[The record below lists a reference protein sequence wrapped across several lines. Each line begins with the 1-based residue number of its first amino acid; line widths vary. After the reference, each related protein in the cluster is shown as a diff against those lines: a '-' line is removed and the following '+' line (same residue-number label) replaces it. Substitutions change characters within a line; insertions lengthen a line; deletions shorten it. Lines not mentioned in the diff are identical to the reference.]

1 MHRCISNFPSQ
12 TVEVLPSKLY
22 QAKTG
27 KALVE
32 TSTILNWNG
41 EEPMKIAVFVYE
53 YPPKI
58 VGGLG
63 TYAAEITRKFVL
75 TDHDVT
81 VFTMN
86 DDAGDL
92 PTREIWRGIEI
103 HRPLHIDISDSLPDV
118 IAEDIRK
125 WGRGIHFF
133 GKLMVYNYLSA
144 AKLVNELIKKES
156 LKYDLVVAHDWLSVM
171 GGVTV
176 KKESGLPLA
185 FHVHSTEQGRTM
197 GNGSS
202 VVSNIE
208 LRGGNM
214 ADLVVTVSYAMKDE
228 LIQLGFPRDK
238 IKVSYNGVDPQKYNP
253 ETIKKEDIRRI
264 RTSYGLKDEDFMILF
279 LGRLVGVKGVDKLI
293 MAMPHI
299 LAKYPKA
306 KLVIVG
312 VGDLQEYLQNLVRMI
327 KMDEYVRFRF
337 DFIPEEER
345 ILHYAACDVAAFPS
359 LYEPFG
365 IVALEAMA
373 MEKPVV
379 VGASGVSG
387 MREIV
392 ICCGD
397 EQCGYHV
404 DPNNP
409 SDIAWGILSA
419 LETPEKRKWLGKNG
433 RKRVL
438 SEFTWSRI
446 AEKTIE
452 LYESVVKR

>member
-1 MHRCISNFPSQ
+1 
-12 TVEVLPSKLY
+12 
-22 QAKTG
+22 
-27 KALVE
+27 
-32 TSTILNWNG
+32 
-41 EEPMKIAVFVYE
+41 MKIAVLVYE

-75 TDHDVT
+75 MDHDVT

-86 DDAGDL
+86 DDAGTL

-103 HRPLHIDISDSLPDV
+103 HRPLHIDVSDSLPDV
-118 IAEDIRK
+118 IADDIKK
-125 WGRGIHFF
+125 WGRGLNLF
-133 GKLMVYNYLSA
+133 GKLLVYNYLTAS
-144 AKLVNELIKKES
+144 KLINELIKKEGI
-156 LKYDLVVAHDWLSVM
+156 KYDVVVAHDWLSVM

-185 FHVHSTEQGRTM
+185 FHVHSTEKGRTL

-208 LRGGNM
+208 LRGATMANM
-214 ADLVVTVSYAMKDE
+214 IITVSYAMKDE

-238 IKVSYNGVDPQKYNP
+238 IYVSYNGVDPQKYTP
-253 ETIKKEDIRRI
+253 ESVSPEQLRKIRE
-264 RTSYGLKDEDFMILF
+264 SYGLKDNDLMILF

-293 MAMPHI
+293 MAMPHVLMKI
-299 LAKYPKA
+299 PKA

-312 VGDLQEYLQNLVRMI
+312 VGDLQEYLTNLVKTMRL
-327 KMDEYVRFRF
+327 DDYVKFRF
-337 DFIPEEER
+337 NFISEEER
-345 ILHYAACDVAAFPS
+345 ILHYAACDVAVFPS

-365 IVALEAMA
+365 IVALEAMS
-373 MEKPVV
+373 MERPVV
-379 VGASGVSG
+379 VGAAGVSG

-392 ICCGD
+392 ICCSE
-397 EQCGYHV
+397 EQCGYHI

-409 SDIAWGILSA
+409 SDIAWGITSA
-419 LETPEKRKWLGKNG
+419 LESPERRKWLGKNG

-438 SEFTWSRI
+438 KEFTWTRI
-446 AEKTIE
+446 AEKTVN
-452 LYESVVKR
+452 LYEQLLKR

>member
-1 MHRCISNFPSQ
+1 
-12 TVEVLPSKLY
+12 
-22 QAKTG
+22 
-27 KALVE
+27 
-32 TSTILNWNG
+32 
-41 EEPMKIAVFVYE
+41 MKIAVLVYE

-75 TDHDVT
+75 MDHDVT

-86 DDAGDL
+86 DDGGTL

-103 HRPLHIDISDSLPDV
+103 HRPLHLDVSDSLPDV

-125 WGRGIHFF
+125 WGRGIHLF

-144 AKLVNELIKKES
+144 SKLVNDLIKKEGM
-156 LKYDLVVAHDWLSVM
+156 KYDVVVAHDWLSAM
-171 GGVTV
+171 GGITV

-208 LRGGNM
+208 LRAGKM
-214 ADLVVTVSYAMKDE
+214 ADMIITVSYAMKDE
-228 LIQLGFPRDK
+228 LIQLGFPKDK
-238 IKVSYNGVDPQKYNP
+238 IEVSYNGVDPQKYDP
-253 ETIKKEDIRRI
+253 ALVTAEQTKRI
-264 RTSYGLKDEDFMILF
+264 RALYGIKDGDLMILF

-299 LAKYPKA
+299 LPKYPNA

-312 VGDLQEYLQNLVRMI
+312 VGDLQEYLQNLVRTI
-327 KMDEYVRFRF
+327 RLDQYVQFRF

-345 ILHYAACDVAAFPS
+345 ILHYAACDIAVFPS
-359 LYEPFG
+359 YYEPFG

-373 MEKPVV
+373 MAKPVV
-379 VGASGVSG
+379 VGAAGISG

-409 SDIAWGILSA
+409 SDIAWGISSA
-419 LETPEKRKWLGKNG
+419 LESPERRKWMGENG

-438 SEFTWSRI
+438 KEFTWTRI
-446 AEKTIE
+446 AEKTIQ
-452 LYESVVKR
+452 LYEKITNR

>member
-1 MHRCISNFPSQ
+1 
-12 TVEVLPSKLY
+12 
-22 QAKTG
+22 
-27 KALVE
+27 
-32 TSTILNWNG
+32 
-41 EEPMKIAVFVYE
+41 MKIAVLVYE

-75 TDHDVT
+75 MDNDVT

-86 DDAGDL
+86 DDAGTL
-92 PTREIWRGIEI
+92 PRREIWRGIEI
-103 HRPLHIDISDSLPDV
+103 HRPLHIDVSDSLPDV
-118 IAEDIRK
+118 IAEDIKK
-125 WGRGIHFF
+125 WGRGLHLF
-133 GKLMVYNYLSA
+133 GKLLVYNYLTAS
-144 AKLVNELIKKES
+144 KLINELIRKEGV
-156 LKYDLVVAHDWLSVM
+156 KYDVVVAHDWLSVM

-185 FHVHSTEQGRTM
+185 FHVHSTEKGRTL

-208 LRGGNM
+208 LRGAKM
-214 ADLVVTVSYAMKDE
+214 ADMIVTVSYAMKDE

-238 IKVSYNGVDPQKYNP
+238 IEVSYNGVDPQKYDP
-253 ETIKKEDIRRI
+253 ESVSAEQVRKIKEF
-264 RTSYGLKDEDFMILF
+264 YGLKEDEFMILF

-293 MAMPHI
+293 MAMPHVLSKI
-299 LAKYPKA
+299 PQAR
-306 KLVIVG
+306 LVIVG
-312 VGDLQEYLQNLVRMI
+312 VGDQQEYLANLTRTMRLN
-327 KMDEYVRFRF
+327 EYVRFRF

-345 ILHYAACDVAAFPS
+345 ILHYAACDVAVFPS
-359 LYEPFG
+359 YYEPFG
-365 IVALEAMA
+365 IVALEAMS

-392 ICCGD
+392 VCCSE
-397 EQCGYHV
+397 EQCGYHI

-409 SDIAWGILSA
+409 SDIAWGITSS
-419 LETPEKRKWLGKNG
+419 LENPERRKWLGKNG

-438 SEFTWSRI
+438 NEFTWNKI

-452 LYESVVKR
+452 LYEKVFKR